1 MDVTHD
7 TRDNVYN
14 PTTGWYNLFSTEYAG
29 GALGG
34 DKDFVKYETTD
45 SRYFPLGQKAVF
57 ELKGRAGLAE
67 AFGDSTDVPVYERFY
82 AGGANTIR
90 GYKERRV
97 GPEGEQGDPV
107 GGRIRLLGNAE
118 YTYQLAK
125 NLKWAFFYDI
135 GNVWADLNEFQ
146 WDNLKLK
153 ASIGTGVRV
162 KTPLGPIRLDYGYAL
177 NPKPGD
183 ARGRFHFAISHE
195 F

>member
-1 MDVTHD
+1 M
-7 TRDNVYN
+7 
-14 PTTGWYNLFSTEYAG
+14 EYAG

-34 DKDFVKYETTD
+34 DKDFIRYET
-45 SRYFPLGQKAVF
+45 RNNKYFPIGSDDVLDLQMRLGMI
-57 ELKGRAGLAE
+57 E
-67 AFGDSTDVPVYERFY
+67 AFSDSADVPVYERFY

-97 GPEGEQGDPV
+97 GPEGERGDPI
-107 GGRIRLLGNAE
+107 GGRLRAIFNAE
-118 YTYQLAK
+118 YTHKLTN

-135 GNVWADLNEFQ
+135 GNVWANNQVFT

-153 ASIGTGVRV
+153 AAIGTGVRV

-177 NPKPGD
+177 NPKEGD
-183 ARGRFHFAISHE
+183 AKGRFHFSMSHQ